1 MKNDKREPI
10 TQMTLRMSADQ
21 RVLISEVAARYEL
34 SESDVVRHALR
45 AGLKKVDE
53 ALSAVGHDA

>member
-21 RVLISEVAARYEL
+21 RALISEVAARYEL